1 MTVKTTEKKNHNRIP
16 AFANYEEEAAFW
28 DTHDF
33 GDFWE
38 ETEPVEVVFSKQLSA
53 NFTVR
58 LSPATLKLLRK
69 HAERKGI
76 APSTLARMWLVER
89 LREVETSKTRQTS

>member
-1 MTVKTTEKKNHNRIP
+1 MKVTEKKKRSPIP

-28 DTHDF
+28 DSHDF
-33 GDFWE
+33 GDYWE
-38 ETEPVEVVFSKQLSA
+38 ETEPVEVVFSKQLST

-89 LREVETSKTRQTS
+89 LRQDEASKTPQAS

>member
-1 MTVKTTEKKNHNRIP
+1 MSDKKKTKDRIP
-16 AFANYEEEAAFW
+16 PFTNYQEEAAFW

-33 GDFWE
+33 GDFWD
-38 ETEPVEVVFSKQLSA
+38 ETEPVEVVFSKQLSE

-58 LSPATLKLLRK
+58 LSQTTLKLLRK
-69 HAERKGI
+69 HAEQKGI

-89 LREVETSKTRQTS
+89 LREVEGNATKQTK

>member
-1 MTVKTTEKKNHNRIP
+1 MKMTEKKNRRQIP

-38 ETEPVEVVFSKQLSA
+38 ETEPVEIVFSKQLST

-89 LREVETSKTRQTS
+89 LREDEANKTRQTS

>member
-1 MTVKTTEKKNHNRIP
+1 MTEKKNCNKIP
-16 AFANYEEEAAFW
+16 AFSNYEEEAAFW
-28 DTHDF
+28 DRHDF
-33 GDFWE
+33 DDYWE
-38 ETEPVEVVFSKQLSA
+38 ETEPVEVVFSEQLST

-89 LREVETSKTRQTS
+89 LRQDEGSQTRQTS